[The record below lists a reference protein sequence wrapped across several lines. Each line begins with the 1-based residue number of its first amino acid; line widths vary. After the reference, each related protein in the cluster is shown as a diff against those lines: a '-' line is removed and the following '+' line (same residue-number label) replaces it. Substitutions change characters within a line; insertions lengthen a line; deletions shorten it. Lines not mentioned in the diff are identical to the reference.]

1 MYSFMQFDGKIVAP
15 INKAAWSESKL
26 FRWVSFKEIIGLTV
40 NGSGTIHGRGSSFW
54 KVKIFGIYKREKKF
68 WYIQKRENF

>member
-54 KVKIFGIYKREKKF
+54 KVKQFYFLAILKEIYIHNKRYDF
-68 WYIQKRENF
+68 